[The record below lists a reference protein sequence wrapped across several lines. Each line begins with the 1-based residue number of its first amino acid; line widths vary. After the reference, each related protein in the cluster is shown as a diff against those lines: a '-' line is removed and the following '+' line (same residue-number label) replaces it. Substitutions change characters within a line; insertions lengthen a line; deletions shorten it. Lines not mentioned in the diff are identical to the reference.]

1 MSTYFFEAILGVNG
15 IALPMTYE
23 SASDDPWKR
32 FHQAMQVLSMLDSF
46 LVDDPILKFGRLV
59 LADIDA
65 FRHINC
71 QVDQEAAIEPY
82 R

>member
-1 MSTYFFEAILGVNG
+1 
-15 IALPMTYE
+15 
-23 SASDDPWKR
+23 
-32 FHQAMQVLSMLDSF
+32 MQVLSMLDSF